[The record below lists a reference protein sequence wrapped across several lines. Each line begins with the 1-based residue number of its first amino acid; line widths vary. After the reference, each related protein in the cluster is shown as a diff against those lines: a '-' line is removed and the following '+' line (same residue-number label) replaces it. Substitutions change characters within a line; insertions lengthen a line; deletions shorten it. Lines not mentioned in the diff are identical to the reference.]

1 MCADVLH
8 IGYDADF
15 SIWWIVLPGYAIAL
29 ALSLYTPK
37 MFTAIAFDSGGV
49 ASGPMTATFILPFAT
64 GACAA
69 VSNSDVMQ
77 IMLNGFG
84 VVALVAMTPLIVVQ
98 IIGAIYKYK
107 LSKVV
112 DTQEHVYEYEE
123 VIEFL
128 LPGLR
133 GNRVVCPMPLGRARN
148 P

>member
-1 MCADVLH
+1 MNDSPQ
-8 IGYDADF
+8 
-15 SIWWIVLPGYAIAL
+15 SIDI
-29 ALSLYTPK
+29 
-37 MFTAIAFDSGGV
+37 
-49 ASGPMTATFILPFAT
+49 
-64 GACAA
+64 
-69 VSNSDVMQ
+69 VMQ

-128 LPGLR
+128 LDEDIIKR
-133 GNRVVCPMPLGRARN
+133 CSNE
-148 P
+148 